1 MSSSRRILLFTGDGK
16 GKTTAAL
23 GMVVR
28 AVGHGLRVCVIQF
41 IKTDPQTG
49 ERMALSLLPHV
60 EFIQAGLGFVP
71 TADHK
76 DFAAHREVARNGLKM
91 AAERVENSTCDLIVL
106 DEICTACALNLIPA
120 EDILHLIENSPP
132 ELIWILT
139 GRGAPEALIKIADT
153 VTVMEC
159 RKHGLQTGISAQK
172 GVEY

>member
-23 GMVVR
+23 GMALR
-28 AVGHGLRVCVIQF
+28 AVGHGLRVCIIQF
-41 IKTDPQTG
+41 IKNDPTTG

-60 EFIQAGLGFVP
+60 EFLQAGLGFVP
-71 TADHK
+71 AENHEQ
-76 DFAAHREVARNGLKM
+76 FEAHRGAAGDGLKM
-91 AAERVENSTCDLIVL
+91 AGERLQSGACDLIVL

-120 EDILHLIENSPP
+120 EEVLRLLENSPSDV
-132 ELIWILT
+132 IWVLT
-139 GRGAPEALIKIADT
+139 GRGAPEALIKVADT

-159 RKHGLQTGISAQK
+159 RKHGLQTGSKAEK